1 MSGQATM
8 RLQRELRDCRQS
20 LGNQIF
26 VRWDDRDI
34 TRCRA
39 LITGPPGT
47 PYAHGFFEFS
57 LKFPPTYPSSP
68 PKVEILTTNGGRT
81 RFNPNLY
88 AQGKV
93 CLSILGTWGGKESE
107 QWSSAHGITSV
118 LISIQSLMSENPYEN
133 EPGYGKDEK
142 RPRDESAPELMK
154 AYNLK
159 IAHETIRV
167 SVCGRIEHILGL
179 SKYSILSGATAV
191 SGNSD
196 DGGLAKVFDDQVKR
210 LFLWYVSEYRA
221 CVERGRRSV
230 QDGERFRRMPFEMAS
245 NIMMGSFAWSNLQ
258 TRLNKL
264 SQILLEEPKG
274 WIRESKDW
282 LVRDITSASNLRE
295 QYLQVR
301 GGQEGLEG
309 LDVEL
314 DEGNPFVWNVTIF
327 GSPMSHYDG
336 GMFKGKMVF
345 HAEFPDILP
354 RFLFYTPIYNPHVTT
369 DGVPYY
375 MVEKEDSVRDHLQA
389 LVSLFSSD
397 PMPDPS
403 THVNKAAAVL
413 YFGNKEERK
422 QYMRNTRR
430 CAARSMEE
438 EY

>member
-26 VRWDDRDI
+26 VRWDDGDI

-93 CLSILGTWGGKESE
+93 CLSILGTWGGRESE

-133 EPGYGKDEK
+133 EPGYGKDETT
-142 RPRDESAPELMK
+142 PELMR

-159 IAHETIRV
+159 ISHETIRI
-167 SVCGRIEHILGL
+167 SVCGRIEHILGI
-179 SKYSILSGATAV
+179 SKYSILSGMGGALANP
-191 SGNSD
+191 G
-196 DGGLAKVFDDQVKR
+196 DGGLATVFDDQLKR
-210 LFLWYVSEYRA
+210 LFLWYVNEYKA
-221 CVERGRRSV
+221 CVMRGQKEV
-230 QDGERFRRMPFEMAS
+230 GDGESFRKMPFEMPS
-245 NIMMGSFAWSNLQ
+245 NIMMGSFNWSNLLE
-258 TRLNKL
+258 RLDR
-264 SQILLEEPKG
+264 ICMMLLEEPEMWVK
-274 WIRESKDW
+274 ESADW
-282 LVRDITSASNLRE
+282 LSRDITSASNLRD
-295 QYLQVR
+295 QHLQIKE
-301 GGQEGLEG
+301 GHEGLEG

-314 DEGNPFVWNVTIF
+314 DEGNPYVWNVTIF

-336 GMFKGKMVF
+336 GMFKGKMTF
-345 HAEFPDILP
+345 HKDFPDILP
-354 RFLFYTPIYNPHVTT
+354 RFIFSTRIYNPHITT

-375 MVEKEDSVRDHLQA
+375 VVEREDSVLEHMQA

-397 PMPDPS
+397 PSPDPS
-403 THVNKAAAVL
+403 THVNKEAANL

-422 QYMRNTRR
+422 QYMRNARR

-438 EY
+438 D